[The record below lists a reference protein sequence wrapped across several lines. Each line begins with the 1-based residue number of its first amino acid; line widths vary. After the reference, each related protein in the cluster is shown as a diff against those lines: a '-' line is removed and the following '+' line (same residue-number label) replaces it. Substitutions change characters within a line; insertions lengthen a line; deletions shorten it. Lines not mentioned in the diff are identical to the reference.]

1 MMNFI
6 LTIDSNE
13 LTEFIKAVQNGI
25 EESQKN
31 GKFELITPID
41 FELSVIVKKE
51 GKGGVNIA
59 IVGAGGKYE
68 KESASIIKF
77 SMGNPLS
84 LESIEKMLQLYKIN
98 SQISNENMASISKLL
113 KADGRIID

>member
-1 MMNFI
+1 MSFV
-6 LTIDSNE
+6 LTIDSDE

-25 EESQKN
+25 EKSQKN
-31 GKFELITPID
+31 GNFELITPID
-41 FELSVIVKKE
+41 FELSVIIKKE

-84 LESIEKMLQLYKIN
+84 WEALEKMLKLYQLN
-98 SQISNENMASISKLL
+98 SQISKENMKSISILL
-113 KADGRIID
+113 KANGEIVK